1 MQQFSLME
9 HIERSIL
16 SLNDFPHISFHRD
29 SKLYHLPDFL
39 TVCEP
44 VDYTNKFDT
53 CRLGGLTAALCLQE
67 EPAAMRVL
75 CGCAT
80 KGGLLC
86 QSAHINRGN
95 DAAQKRTD
103 SARA

>member
-1 MQQFSLME
+1 VN
-9 HIERSIL
+9 RV
-16 SLNDFPHISFHRD
+16 
-29 SKLYHLPDFL
+29 DFL

-44 VDYTNKFDT
+44 VDYTYKFDT
-53 CRLGGLTAALCLQE
+53 CRLGGLTVALCLQGE
-67 EPAAMRVL
+67 SAAMQVV